1 MDAAAIVGVVL
12 GSCIFI
18 AILIVV
24 VKWMIDKKDKQQE
37 SREETAEGSST
48 ETFIRRQ
55 HKH

>member
-12 GSCIFI
+12 GACIFI
-18 AILIVV
+18 AILIVI

-37 SREETAEGSST
+37 SREESAEGAST